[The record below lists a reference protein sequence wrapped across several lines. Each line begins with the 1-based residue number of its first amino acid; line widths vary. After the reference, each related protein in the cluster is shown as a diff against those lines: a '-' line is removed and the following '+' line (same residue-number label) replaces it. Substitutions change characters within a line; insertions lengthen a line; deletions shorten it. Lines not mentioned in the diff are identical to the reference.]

1 MQAPQTAADWI
12 EMTILSN
19 MIVNP
24 EQCREALTVLKRDDF
39 ATEEHRVIFLALQR
53 MEQTNTM
60 IRFFVL
66 LEYLQKHNLMTRAGG
81 NDYLKLLYL
90 YSPECE
96 LGGLMRALKR
106 KAC

>member
-1 MQAPQTAADWI
+1 MQNIHTAADWM

-24 EQCREALTVLKRDDF
+24 EQCREAMTELKSDDF
-39 ATEEHRVIFLALQR
+39 TNEAHRVIFLALQH
-53 MEQTNTM
+53 MEQTTTM
-60 IRFFVL
+60 IRFFAL
-66 LEYLQKHNLMTRAGG
+66 LEYLRKHNLMTRAGG

-106 KAC
+106 RAC

>member
-1 MQAPQTAADWI
+1 MNALQNTADWM

-24 EQCREALTVLKRDDF
+24 EQCRAGLAALRSEDFSAEA
-39 ATEEHRVIFLALQR
+39 HRVIFQALQR
-53 MEQTNTM
+53 MEQTSTM

-66 LEYLQKHNLMTRAGG
+66 LDYLQKHNLLISAGG

-96 LGGLMRALKR
+96 LDGLMHALKR
-106 KAC
+106 KAN